1 MSLVT
6 RQRNFNMNT
15 EKEDGSF
22 TTTFEEALELGIFD
36 PYQFNIDDYDF
47 IEAIRKKGKLPC

>member
-1 MSLVT
+1 
-6 RQRNFNMNT
+6 MNT